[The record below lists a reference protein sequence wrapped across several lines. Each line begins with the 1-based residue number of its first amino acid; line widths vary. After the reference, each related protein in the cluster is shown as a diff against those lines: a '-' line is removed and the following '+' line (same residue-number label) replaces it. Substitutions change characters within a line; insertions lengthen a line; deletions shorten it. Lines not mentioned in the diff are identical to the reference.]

1 MFVKKDLR
9 KIPQILADASQRA
22 ASSPPSDEEEQDAPP
37 TKKAK
42 NNDYDNKNKN
52 KIITE
57 MRLGRRA
64 PEFLPACN
72 ASILLQPKFRPALD
86 NLIQLSLYDCG
97 LSSLAGIELLQ
108 SAVTTT
114 NDNDLSMIP
123 PTTLFPKLEQLDIG
137 RNPKLTN
144 TSLPSS
150 FHTQFPS
157 LLELWCDDCSL
168 GPQIPNTLLQLNKL
182 HVVRMTC
189 NKLQGQL
196 EHGIGIRYWNGL
208 RVLAMDGNA
217 LDGIG
222 VGIGRLEY
230 LEKLHLRQN
239 KLTSLPTSV
248 PSEKNLSLTMLCL
261 SSNLLTRLP
270 KSIVDVA
277 DTLTELYVNGNQL
290 ETVPEGLAKKC
301 TMLQK
306 FNLAHNNID
315 KEELMPKDFVMRFGL
330 PDVVTGRCTNDE
342 QCVVRL
348 EGNPLAERRKKVYLE
363 EERAKAKALEL
374 ERAALEMEVD
384 SDDDE

>member
-22 ASSPPSDEEEQDAPP
+22 AASSPPSLSDDEEEQDAPP

-42 NNDYDNKNKN
+42 NDDKT

-97 LSSLAGIELLQ
+97 LSSLAGIELQ
-108 SAVTTT
+108 SAVTT
-114 NDNDLSMIP
+114 NDDELSMIP
-123 PTTLFPKLEQLDIG
+123 PTTTTTTLFPKLEQLDIG

-168 GPQIPNTLLQLNKL
+168 GPQIPNTLLQLDQL

-189 NKLQGQL
+189 NKLQGSL
-196 EHGIGIRYWNGL
+196 EHGIGIRYWNDL
-208 RVLAMDGNA
+208 RVLAMDGNS

-239 KLTSLPTSV
+239 RLTSLPNSV

-261 SSNLLTRLP
+261 SSNLLTSLP
-270 KSIVDVA
+270 KSIVNVA
-277 DTLTELYVNGNQL
+277 DTLTELFVNGNQL

-301 TMLQK
+301 TWLQK
-306 FNLAHNNID
+306 LNLAHNNID
-315 KEELMPKDFVMRFGL
+315 KEEMLPKDFVVRFGL
-330 PDVVTGRCTNDE
+330 PDVVSGQCTNDE
-342 QCVVRL
+342 RCVVRL

-363 EERAKAKALEL
+363 EEKAKAKALEL

-384 SDDDE
+384 SDDE

>member
-22 ASSPPSDEEEQDAPP
+22 ASSPPSLSDEEEDASTPP

-42 NNDYDNKNKN
+42 NDDK

-97 LSSLAGIELLQ
+97 LSSLAGIELHPDAANDDE
-108 SAVTTT
+108 STTSST
-114 NDNDLSMIP
+114 
-123 PTTLFPKLEQLDIG
+123 TTLFPKLEQLDIG

-144 TSLPSS
+144 ESLPDS

-157 LLELWCDDCSL
+157 LLELWCDDCSF
-168 GPQIPNTLLQLNKL
+168 GPQIPKTLLKL
-182 HVVRMTC
+182 DKVHVVRMTC
-189 NKLQGQL
+189 NKLQGTL
-196 EHGIGIRYWNGL
+196 EKKIGVQYWKGV
-208 RVLAMDGNA
+208 RVLAMDGNQ

-222 VGIGRLEY
+222 EGIGRLEY

-239 KLTSLPTSV
+239 KLKTLAEGV
-248 PSEKNLSLTMLCL
+248 PSGKNSSLTMLCL
-261 SSNLLTRLP
+261 SSNLLACLP
-270 KSIVDVA
+270 MSIVDVA
-277 DTLTELYVNGNQL
+277 DTLTELFVNGNQL
-290 ETVPEGLAKKC
+290 ETVPEGLAEKC
-301 TMLQK
+301 TWLKK

-315 KEELMPKDFVMRFGL
+315 KEELLPKDFVMRFGL
-330 PDVVTGRCTNDE
+330 PDVVTGQCTNDE

-348 EGNPLAERRKKVYLE
+348 EGNPLAERRRKAYLE
-363 EERAKAKALEL
+363 EEKAKARALEM
-374 ERAALEMEVD
+374 EKAALEMEVD
-384 SDDDE
+384 SDDE

>member
-22 ASSPPSDEEEQDAPP
+22 ASSPPSPLDEEDASTPP

-42 NNDYDNKNKN
+42 NDN

-64 PEFLPACN
+64 PEFLPSCN

-97 LSSLAGIELLQ
+97 LTSLDGIELHP
-108 SAVTTT
+108 AAT
-114 NDNDLSMIP
+114 NDDDSISST
-123 PTTLFPKLEQLDIG
+123 TTLFPRLEQLDIG

-144 TSLPSS
+144 ESLPVS

-157 LLELWCDDCSL
+157 LLELWCDDCSF
-168 GPQIPNTLLQLNKL
+168 GPQIPKTLLQLDRV

-196 EHGIGIRYWNGL
+196 EEGIGVQYWNGV
-208 RVLAMDGNA
+208 RVLAMDGNQ

-222 VGIGRLEY
+222 EGIGRLEF
-230 LEKLHLRQN
+230 LDKLHLRQN
-239 KLTSLPTSV
+239 KLKTLPEGV
-248 PSEKNLSLTMLCL
+248 PSVKNASLTMLCL
-261 SSNLLTRLP
+261 SSNLLTSLP

-290 ETVPEGLAKKC
+290 DTVPEGLAEKC
-301 TMLQK
+301 TWLQK

-315 KEELMPKDFVMRFGL
+315 KEELLPKDFVMRFGL
-330 PDVVTGRCTNDE
+330 PDVVTGQCTNDE

-348 EGNPLAERRKKVYLE
+348 EGNPLAERRRKAYLE
-363 EERAKAKALEL
+363 EEKAKAKALEL

-384 SDDDE
+384 SDDE

>member
-22 ASSPPSDEEEQDAPP
+22 ASSPPSLSDEEDASSTPP

-42 NNDYDNKNKN
+42 NDD

-97 LSSLAGIELLQ
+97 LSSLAGIELH
-108 SAVTTT
+108 SAAANDDDSILSTTT
-114 NDNDLSMIP
+114 
-123 PTTLFPKLEQLDIG
+123 TTLFPKLEQLDIG

-144 TSLPSS
+144 ESLPDS

-157 LLELWCDDCSL
+157 LLELWCDDCSF
-168 GPQIPNTLLQLNKL
+168 GPQIPKTLLQLDQV

-196 EHGIGIRYWNGL
+196 EKRIGVQYWKGV
-208 RVLAMDGNA
+208 RVLAMDGNQ

-222 VGIGRLEY
+222 EGIGRLEY

-239 KLTSLPTSV
+239 KLKTLPKGV
-248 PSEKNLSLTMLCL
+248 PSAKNSSLTMLCL
-261 SSNLLTRLP
+261 SSNLLTSLP

-290 ETVPEGLAKKC
+290 ETVPEGLAEKC
-301 TMLQK
+301 TWLQK
-306 FNLAHNNID
+306 FNLAHNNVD
-315 KEELMPKDFVMRFGL
+315 NEELLPKDFVLRFGL
-330 PDVVTGRCTNDE
+330 PDVVTGQCTNDE

-348 EGNPLAERRKKVYLE
+348 EGNPMAERRRKAYLE
-363 EERAKAKALEL
+363 QEKAKAKALEM
-374 ERAALEMEVD
+374 EKAALEMEVD
-384 SDDDE
+384 SDDE